1 MALNYVYQVNDYF
14 RTLVDESD
22 ATFMSDAIVTS
33 YLESGYEQFRQAVSD
48 VMPEFYVVSKD
59 YTLSNATEVDLS
71 TVVGPI
77 LGSSVAAPQ
86 RRLSQLIRV
95 VMLDSSTNQPK
106 NIFSAAASYEAMIT
120 PGPIYPARYFLQ
132 GSVLKFSGT
141 VTGIIRIEYI
151 PVHNVDWSKLTSAT
165 NEWIDD
171 LTPWHDLI
179 ALFAAS
185 TYGVPDNAVSQA
197 VQLQLGRRLKELEG
211 FVTRGRSINANRFV
225 QVEDPWMLNGV

>member
-1 MALNYVYQVNDYF
+1 MALLYVYNVNDLF

-22 ATFMSDAIVTS
+22 TTFLPDATVTS
-33 YLESGYEQFRQAVSD
+33 YLSIGYEQFRQAVSD
-48 VMPEFYVVSKD
+48 VMPEYFVVSKD
-59 YTLSNATEVDLS
+59 YTVSNVTELDLS

-77 LGSSVAAPQ
+77 LGSTVAAPQ

-95 VMLDSSTNQPK
+95 MQIDASTSQPK

-120 PGPIYPARYFLQ
+120 PGPLYPARYFLQ

-141 VTGIIRIEYI
+141 VTGQIRLEYI
-151 PVHNVDWSKLTSAT
+151 PLDNVDWTKLTSAT

-171 LTPWHDLI
+171 MIQFHDLI

-185 TYGVPDNAVSQA
+185 IYGIPDNAISNSLQN
-197 VQLQLGRRLKELEG
+197 QLARRMRELEA
-211 FVTRGRSINANRFV
+211 FVSRGRMINANRFV
-225 QVEDPWMLNGV
+225 QEEDPYLINS